1 MGKVKAVILAA
12 GKGTRMKSELPKVIH
27 EALGKPMVQY
37 VIEAAREAGA
47 ELADICLVVGH
58 GADQVKAAVGEGV
71 QYVLQEEQLGTGH
84 AVKCAGKFI
93 GNEGM
98 TLVLCGD
105 TPLLTGRTLKKLVE
119 QHELEGNAVTV
130 LTAALEDP
138 TGYGRIIKDRWGK
151 FEKIVEEK
159 DASPAE
165 KRVDEVNSGVYV
177 FRSSALTEALS
188 CLDNNN
194 SQGEYYLTDTIEI
207 IKNRGIGT
215 VATMLTSDANETKG
229 VNSKEQLAEAEE
241 LLRSGRI

>member
-1 MGKVKAVILAA
+1 M
-12 GKGTRMKSELPKVIH
+12 
-27 EALGKPMVQY
+27 
-37 VIEAAREAGA
+37 
-47 ELADICLVVGH
+47 
-58 GADQVKAAVGEGV
+58 
-71 QYVLQEEQLGTGH
+71 
-84 AVKCAGKFI
+84 
-93 GNEGM
+93 
-98 TLVLCGD
+98 
-105 TPLLTGRTLKKLVE
+105 KKLVE

-188 CLDNNN
+188 RLDNNN

>member
-37 VIEAAREAGA
+37 VIEAAKEAGA
-47 ELADICLVVGH
+47 ELSDICLVVGH
-58 GADQVKAAVGEGV
+58 GADQVKAAVGTGV
-71 QYVLQEEQLGTGH
+71 QYALQEEQLGTGH
-84 AVKCAGKFI
+84 AVKCAGDFI
-93 GNEGM
+93 GTDGM

-119 QHELEGNAVTV
+119 QHELEDNAVTV

-159 DASPAE
+159 DATPAE

-177 FRSSALTEALS
+177 FRSSALREALDS
-188 CLDNNN
+188 LDNNN

-207 IKNRGIGT
+207 IKSRGLGT
-215 VATMLTSDANETKG
+215 VATMLVADPDETKG
-229 VNSKEQLAEAEE
+229 VNSKEQLQEAEA
-241 LLRSGRI
+241 LLRDRM